1 MTSSSRPLVDRE
13 RAELADLLDRLGPD
27 APTCCAGW
35 TTAHLAAHLVVR
47 ERRPDAMPGLAVEQ
61 LGVARPLTAWS
72 HRLEDQLR
80 ESTPHADV
88 VARLRSGPPVWSPLG
103 WPLLARLLNTAEF
116 VVHHEDAR
124 RAQPGWS
131 PRALTR
137 ADQDELWGA
146 AVLYARR
153 AVGRV
158 PGGLRLRRSD
168 VPGMVRR
175 ISRAEPATTV
185 EGEPLE
191 LLLWASGREDVAR
204 VEIS

>member
-1 MTSSSRPLVDRE
+1 VTTSSRPLVDRE
-13 RAELADLLDRLGPD
+13 RAELADLLAALGPE
-27 APTCCAGW
+27 APTCCHGW

-47 ERRPDAMPGLAVEQ
+47 ERRPDAMPGLAVES
-61 LGVARPLTAWS
+61 LGIAAPLTAWS

-80 ESTPHADV
+80 ESAPYSDV

-103 WPLLARLLNTAEF
+103 WPLLARLVNTAEF
-116 VVHHEDAR
+116 AIHHEDAR
-124 RAQPGWS
+124 RAQPGWA
-131 PRALTR
+131 PRALPR
-137 ADQDELWGA
+137 ADQDELWGT
-146 AVLYARR
+146 AVLFARR
-153 AVGRV
+153 ATGRV

-175 ISRAEPATTV
+175 ISRAEPPVTV

-191 LLLWASGREDVAR
+191 LLLWASGREDIAR

>member
-1 MTSSSRPLVDRE
+1 VTSSSRPLVDRD
-13 RAELADLLDRLGPD
+13 RVELADLLEALGPG

-35 TTAHLAAHLVVR
+35 TAAHLAAHLVVR
-47 ERRPDAMPGLAVEQ
+47 ERRLDAMPGLAVEQ

-80 ESTPHADV
+80 ESTSHADV

-103 WPLLARLLNTAEF
+103 WPLLARLVNTAEF
-116 VVHHEDAR
+116 AVHHEDAR
-124 RAQPGWS
+124 RAQPDWE
-131 PRALTR
+131 PRALPR
-137 ADQDELWGA
+137 ADQDELWYA